1 MRIFL
6 FLLFLCVFFLST
18 RQSIHQTRYLQVTL
32 PALLLGYSGRFVHP
46 IVVPW
51 CALPPSTPCID
62 STAQRDACTNFSRE
76 NGNAQGTVYE
86 KATCVEAFLGA
97 WKRERAT
104 AGQTRL

>member
-1 MRIFL
+1 MY
-6 FLLFLCVFFLST
+6 LST
-18 RQSIHQTRYLQVTL
+18 PHSQVTL